1 MEFYIM
7 AIKKSD
13 SSGIPFGN
21 NAGRPANPG
30 IGRLY
35 SNGEEKRLELYT
47 STGWQNIVSET
58 PGVVSVSGN
67 YVESAGSGTLEI
79 TGTNFTPGAIA
90 SVIGTNGVEVN
101 ANSTTVNSIVSVTA
115 VFSGLSNAN
124 EPYDIKVTNTSNLFG
139 LLPDSLY
146 INASPVW
153 TTASGSLGS
162 FAEQVSMSV
171 SATATDE
178 SEITY
183 ALASGSTLPSG
194 VTLNSSTGLISG
206 TLPDVAT
213 NTTYTF
219 TINASDGSNPV
230 IPRTFSFISNAA
242 PVWVTESGSLGSF
255 LNNTSITTSALS
267 VTDSGVVSYALASE
281 STLPSGLALNSST
294 GVISGTLPVVASD
307 TTYTFTINANDGLN
321 VVPREFSISSNG
333 PTLQAEYLVV
343 GGGGGGGL
351 GNGPYREGGGGGGA
365 GGYRTGTL
373 TFAYSTQYTLAVG
386 AKGIGKVTGSTGYGT
401 NGGDS
406 ILDTITS
413 KGGGGGAPHD
423 ANGLA
428 GGSGG
433 GAGCQGTSGGTAT
446 PSGQGNNGGQGYV
459 GSAAGAGGG
468 GGAGGAGSN
477 GTSGAN
483 GGPGG
488 AGISSSIS
496 GSAFVYAAGGGGGG
510 HVGSGAAGG
519 VGAGRGGGQ
528 QAGVTPTAASD
539 NTGSGGGGGTD
550 NDKPGKDGGSGV
562 VILKYPSNKTIT
574 TSGSLVSTTSTAV
587 AGYKITTFTA
597 GSGTVTF

>member
-1 MEFYIM
+1 MGDIRTSQFG
-7 AIKKSD
+7 
-13 SSGIPFGN
+13 GIPFGN
-21 NAGRPANPG
+21 SANRPTGATGQP
-30 IGRLY
+30 Y
-35 SNGEEKRLELYT
+35 FNGEEKRLELYT
-47 STGWQNIVSET
+47 ASGWQNIVSET

-67 YVESAGSGTLEI
+67 YLESTGSATLEV
-79 TGTNFTPGAIA
+79 TGTNFTTGAIA

-124 EPYDIKVTNTSNLFG
+124 EPYDLKITNTSNLFG
-139 LLPDSLY
+139 LLPDALY

-153 TTASGSLGS
+153 QTASGSLGA

-171 SATATDE
+171 SATATDD
-178 SEITY
+178 STITY
-183 ALASGSTLPSG
+183 ALAAGSTLPSG
-194 VTLNSSTGLISG
+194 VTLNSATGLISG
-206 TLPDVAT
+206 TLPNIST

-242 PVWVTESGSLGSF
+242 PAWVTASGSLGSF

-267 VTDSGVVSYALASE
+267 VTDTDTVNYTLASG
-281 STLPSGLALNSST
+281 SSLPSGLTLNSST
-294 GVISGTLPVVASD
+294 GVISGTLPVVSSD

-321 VVPREFSISSNG
+321 VVPREFSISSNIIVS
-333 PTLQAEYLVV
+333 AEYLVV
-343 GGGGGGGL
+343 AGGGGGGL
-351 GNGPYREGGGGGGA
+351 GNGSYREGGGGGGA
-365 GGYRTGTL
+365 GGYKTGTL
-373 TFAYSTQYTLAVG
+373 TFAPSTQYTLSVG
-386 AKGIGKVTGSTGYGT
+386 AKGIGKVTGSTGYGG

-406 ILDTITS
+406 ILATITS
-413 KGGGGGAPHD
+413 TGGGGGAPHD
-423 ANGLA
+423 ANGLP

-433 GAGCQGTSGGTAT
+433 GAGCQGTSGGAAT
-446 PSGQGNNGGQGYV
+446 PSGQGNAGAAGFV

-468 GGAGGAGSN
+468 GGAGSAGVAGN
-477 GTSGAN
+477 SGAN
-483 GGPGG
+483 GGAGG
-488 AGISSSIS
+488 SGISSSIS
-496 GSAFVYAAGGGGGG
+496 GSAFVYSAGGGGGG

-562 VILKYPSNKTIT
+562 VILKYPSNKTVTI
-574 TSGSLVSTTSTAV
+574 SGSLVSTTSTAV
-587 AGYKITTFTA
+587 AGYKITSFTA
-597 GSGTVTF
+597 GSGTVMF